1 MTTRIRRA
9 AFVVAHG
16 RPYVTG
22 VALCSFAPSREKKGE
37 T

>member
-9 AFVVAHG
+9 VFVVAHG

-22 VALCSFAPSREKKGE
+22 VALCSFAPAREKKGE